1 MNSYLAFTKKEF
13 TECIRSSKMV
23 IMAVVFLL
31 IGIMNPVLAKVT
43 PDILKSLASEGMTI
57 TVADPTA
64 LDSWTQFYKNMPQF
78 GLIVLVIIFSGIL
91 TNEISKGTL
100 INMLTKGLKRSI
112 VIYAKMTMAAVTWT
126 LSFLIAFGV
135 SYGYTVYFWP
145 EDSCDNL
152 FLAATCLWLFGLLL
166 LAAIMLGSVLL
177 KGIAG
182 SLLFTGGFIAIMFVL
197 DIFPKVSD
205 YNPILLASGNM
216 GLITGVMEAS
226 DVVKPVVVS
235 VVLMIAFLLGACS
248 IFNKKFL

>member
-1 MNSYLAFTKKEF
+1 MSSYLAFTKKEF
-13 TECIRSSKMV
+13 TECFRSSKMV

-43 PDILKSLASEGMTI
+43 PDILKSLASDGMTI
-57 TVADPTA
+57 SVAKPTA
-64 LDSWTQFYKNMPQF
+64 LDSWTQYYKNMPQF

-100 INMLTKGLKRSI
+100 INMLTKGLKRST
-112 VIYAKMTMAAVTWT
+112 VIAAKMTMSAVTWT
-126 LSFLIAFGV
+126 LCYLIAFAV

-145 EDSCDNL
+145 DDSCEHL
-152 FLAATCLWLFGLLL
+152 VLAAACLWLFGLLL
-166 LAAIMLGSVLL
+166 LAAIMLGSVIF
-177 KGIAG
+177 KGIGG
-182 SLLFTGGFIAIMFVL
+182 SLLFTGGLVAIMFVL

-216 GLITGVMEAS
+216 GLVTGAIETG
-226 DVVKPVVVS
+226 DIIKPVIVS
-235 VVLMIAFLLGACS
+235 LVLMIAFLFGACS